1 MLHVIDNLLPTSALQ
16 DLRDLCDIHGRLK
29 EQHDGDAQFSWR
41 PETGSPRSIHAAAQQ
56 AVVDV
61 YRYLDEALL
70 PLATPFA
77 PQRAEVEC
85 WCNTNNDLDWHID
98 KNELEGRRSGRFLLP
113 LLSTVF
119 YPHVSCAGGELLVA
133 DNPPIENGYQGPLPT
148 FRSVISIPPV
158 VNRLVLFSLGILHRI
173 NPFEGERYSVA
184 VNIWEQAPLTTT
196 AVSYTHLTLP
206 TIYSV

>member
-1 MLHVIDNLLPTSALQ
+1 MAADLSATTMLHIIDNLLPASALQ

-29 EQHDGDAQFSWR
+29 EEHDGDAQFSWR

-56 AVVDV
+56 AVVDH
-61 YRYLDEALL
+61 YLGKALL

-77 PQRAEVEC
+77 PQRAGVEW

-98 KNELEGRRSGRFLLP
+98 KDELEGRRSGHFLLP

-158 VNRLVLFSLGILHRI
+158 VNRLVLFSPGILHRI

-196 AVSYTHLTLP
+196 AAEP
-206 TIYSV
+206 PA

>member
-1 MLHVIDNLLPTSALQ
+1 MVGSRSNTTAMRNSAGALKPDLPARSMHPLSKPSSIATSTRPYSRWQHRSPPSGLESSGGATPTTISTGTST
-16 DLRDLCDIHGRLK
+16 RTSLK
-29 EQHDGDAQFSWR
+29 AN
-41 PETGSPRSIHAAAQQ
+41 AAA
-56 AVVDV
+56 V
-61 YRYLDEALL
+61 
-70 PLATPFA
+70 
-77 PQRAEVEC
+77 
-85 WCNTNNDLDWHID
+85 
-98 KNELEGRRSGRFLLP
+98 SLLP

-158 VNRLVLFSLGILHRI
+158 VNRLVLFSPGILHRI

-196 AVSYTHLTLP
+196 AAEP
-206 TIYSV
+206 PA

>member
-1 MLHVIDNLLPTSALQ
+1 LSAPHIPVISE
-16 DLRDLCDIHGRLK
+16 I
-29 EQHDGDAQFSWR
+29 F
-41 PETGSPRSIHAAAQQ
+41 
-56 AVVDV
+56 
-61 YRYLDEALL
+61 
-70 PLATPFA
+70 
-77 PQRAEVEC
+77 

-98 KNELEGRRSGRFLLP
+98 KDELEGRRSGRFLLP

-133 DNPPIENGYQGPLPT
+133 DNPPITNGYEGPLPT

-158 VNRLVLFSLGILHRI
+158 VNRLVLFSPGILHRI

-196 AVSYTHLTLP
+196 AAEP
-206 TIYSV
+206 PA

>member
-1 MLHVIDNLLPTSALQ
+1 MLHVVDKLLPATALQ
-16 DLRDLCDIHGRLK
+16 ELRDLCDIHGRIK
-29 EQHDGDAQFSWR
+29 QQHHGDAQFSWR
-41 PETGSPRSIHAAAQQ
+41 PETGASRSIHELTQQ
-56 AVVDV
+56 AIID
-61 YRYLDEALL
+61 RYLDEALL

-77 PQRAEVEC
+77 PQRAGVEW

-98 KNELEGRRSGRFLLP
+98 KDELEGRRSGRFVLP

-133 DNPPIENGYQGPLPT
+133 DNPPIANGYEGPLPT

-158 VNRLVLFSLGILHRI
+158 VNRLVLFSPGILHRI

-184 VNIWEQAPLTTT
+184 ANIWEQAPLTTT
-196 AVSYTHLTLP
+196 AAESP
-206 TIYSV
+206 A

>member
-1 MLHVIDNLLPTSALQ
+1 MAADLSATTMLHIIDNLLPASALQ

-29 EQHDGDAQFSWR
+29 EEHDGDAQFSWR
-41 PETGSPRSIHAAAQQ
+41 PETGFPRSIHAAAQQ
-56 AVVDV
+56 AVVDH
-61 YRYLDEALL
+61 YLDEALL

-77 PQRAEVEC
+77 PQRAGVEW

-98 KNELEGRRSGRFLLP
+98 KDELEGRRSGRFLLP

-119 YPHVSCAGGELLVA
+119 SPHVSCAGGELLVA
-133 DNPPIENGYQGPLPT
+133 DSPPIENGYQGPLPT

-158 VNRLVLFSLGILHRI
+158 VNRLVLFSPGILHRI
-173 NPFEGERYSVA
+173 NLFEGERYSVA

-196 AVSYTHLTLP
+196 AAEP
-206 TIYSV
+206 PA

>member
-1 MLHVIDNLLPTSALQ
+1 MAADLSATTMLHIIDNLLPASALQ

-29 EQHDGDAQFSWR
+29 EEHDGDAQFSWR

-56 AVVDV
+56 AVVDH
-61 YRYLDEALL
+61 YLDEALL

-77 PQRAEVEC
+77 PQRAEVEW

-158 VNRLVLFSLGILHRI
+158 VNRLVLFSPGILHRI

-196 AVSYTHLTLP
+196 AAEP
-206 TIYSV
+206 QA

>member
-1 MLHVIDNLLPTSALQ
+1 MAADLSATTMLHIIDNLLPASALQ

-29 EQHDGDAQFSWR
+29 EEHDGDAQFSWR

-56 AVVDV
+56 AVVDH
-61 YRYLDEALL
+61 YLDEALL

-77 PQRAEVEC
+77 PQRAGFEW

-98 KNELEGRRSGRFLLP
+98 KDELEGRRSGRFLLP

-158 VNRLVLFSLGILHRI
+158 VNRLVLFSPGILHRI

-196 AVSYTHLTLP
+196 AAEP
-206 TIYSV
+206 PA

>member
-1 MLHVIDNLLPTSALQ
+1 MLHVVDKLLPATALQ
-16 DLRDLCDIHGRLK
+16 ELRDLCDIHGRIK
-29 EQHDGDAQFSWR
+29 QQHHGDAQFSWR
-41 PETGSPRSIHAAAQQ
+41 PETGASRSIHELTQQ
-56 AVVDV
+56 AIID
-61 YRYLDEALL
+61 RYLDEALL

-77 PQRAEVEC
+77 PQRAGVEW

-98 KNELEGRRSGRFLLP
+98 KDELEGRRSGRFVLP

-158 VNRLVLFSLGILHRI
+158 VNRLVLFSPGILHRI

-196 AVSYTHLTLP
+196 AAEP
-206 TIYSV
+206 QA

>member
-1 MLHVIDNLLPTSALQ
+1 MLHVIDNLLPASVLQ
-16 DLRDLCDIHGRLK
+16 DLRDLCDIHGRIK

-56 AVVDV
+56 AVVD
-61 YRYLDEALL
+61 RYLDEALL

-77 PQRAEVEC
+77 PLRAGVEW

-98 KNELEGRRSGRFLLP
+98 KDELEGQRSGRFVLP

-133 DNPPIENGYQGPLPT
+133 DNPPIENGYHGPLPT

-158 VNRLVLFSLGILHRI
+158 VNRLVLFSPGILHRI

-196 AVSYTHLTLP
+196 AAEP
-206 TIYSV
+206 PA

>member
-1 MLHVIDNLLPTSALQ
+1 MVMLNSAGALKPVLPARFTQPLSKPSSIATSTRPCSLW
-16 DLRDLCDIHGRLK
+16 
-29 EQHDGDAQFSWR
+29 QH
-41 PETGSPRSIHAAAQQ
+41 H
-56 AVVDV
+56 
-61 YRYLDEALL
+61 L
-70 PLATPFA
+70 P
-77 PQRAEVEC
+77 PQRAGVEW

-98 KNELEGRRSGRFLLP
+98 KDELEGQRSGRFLLP

-158 VNRLVLFSLGILHRI
+158 VNRLVLFSPGILHRI

-196 AVSYTHLTLP
+196 AAEP
-206 TIYSV
+206 QA

>member
-1 MLHVIDNLLPTSALQ
+1 MLHVIDNLLPASALQ

-29 EQHDGDAQFSWR
+29 EEHDGDAQFSWR

-56 AVVDV
+56 AVVDH
-61 YRYLDEALL
+61 YLDEALL

-77 PQRAEVEC
+77 SQRAGVEW

-98 KNELEGRRSGRFLLP
+98 KDELEGRRSGRFLLP

-158 VNRLVLFSLGILHRI
+158 VNRLVLFSPGILHRI

-196 AVSYTHLTLP
+196 AAEP
-206 TIYSV
+206 PA

>member
-1 MLHVIDNLLPTSALQ
+1 
-16 DLRDLCDIHGRLK
+16 
-29 EQHDGDAQFSWR
+29 
-41 PETGSPRSIHAAAQQ
+41 
-56 AVVDV
+56 
-61 YRYLDEALL
+61 
-70 PLATPFA
+70 
-77 PQRAEVEC
+77 
-85 WCNTNNDLDWHID
+85 
-98 KNELEGRRSGRFLLP
+98 

-158 VNRLVLFSLGILHRI
+158 VNRLVLFSPGILHRI

-196 AVSYTHLTLP
+196 AAEP
-206 TIYSV
+206 PA

>member
-1 MLHVIDNLLPTSALQ
+1 MLHVVDNLLSADALQ
-16 DLRDLCDIHGRLK
+16 ELRELCEIHGQIR

-41 PETGSPRSIHAAAQQ
+41 PETGPSRSIHAPAQQ
-56 AVVDV
+56 AIVD
-61 YRYLDEALL
+61 RYLNDALL

-77 PQRAEVEC
+77 PQRAGIEW

-98 KNELEGRRSGRFLLP
+98 KDETFASLTGHFSLP

-133 DNPPIENGYQGPLPT
+133 DNEPVQNNMPGHRPS

-158 VNRLVLFSLGILHRI
+158 KNRLVLFSQGILHRI
-173 NPFEGERYSVA
+173 NPLEGERYSFALNV
-184 VNIWEQAPLTTT
+184 WD
-196 AVSYTHLTLP
+196 HLPQKKPNQKSTKA
-206 TIYSV
+206 

>member
-1 MLHVIDNLLPTSALQ
+1 MAADLSATTMLHIIDNLLPASALQ

-29 EQHDGDAQFSWR
+29 EEHDGDAQFSWR
-41 PETGSPRSIHAAAQQ
+41 PETGSPRSINAAAQQ
-56 AVVDV
+56 AVVDH
-61 YRYLDEALL
+61 YLDEAQL
-70 PLATPFA
+70 PLAPPFA
-77 PQRAEVEC
+77 PQRAGVEW

-98 KNELEGRRSGRFLLP
+98 KDELEGRRSGRFLLP

-133 DNPPIENGYQGPLPT
+133 DSPPIENGYQGPLPT

-158 VNRLVLFSLGILHRI
+158 VNRLVLFSPGILHRI

-196 AVSYTHLTLP
+196 AAEP
-206 TIYSV
+206 PA

>member
-1 MLHVIDNLLPTSALQ
+1 MLHVIENLLPASALQ
-16 DLRDLCDIHGRLK
+16 DLRDLCYIHGRLK

-41 PETGSPRSIHAAAQQ
+41 PKTGSPRSIHAPAQQ
-56 AVVDV
+56 AVVD
-61 YRYLDEALL
+61 RYLDEALL
-70 PLATPFA
+70 PLATTFA
-77 PQRAEVEC
+77 PLRAGVEW

-98 KNELEGRRSGRFLLP
+98 KDELEGQRSGRFVLP

-158 VNRLVLFSLGILHRI
+158 VNRLVLFSPGILHRI

-196 AVSYTHLTLP
+196 AAEP
-206 TIYSV
+206 QA